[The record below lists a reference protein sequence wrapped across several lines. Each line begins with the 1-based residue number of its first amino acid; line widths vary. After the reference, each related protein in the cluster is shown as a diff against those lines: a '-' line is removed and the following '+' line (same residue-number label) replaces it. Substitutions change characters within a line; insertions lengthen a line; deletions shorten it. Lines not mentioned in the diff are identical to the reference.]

1 MLLDSPWDFFSLL
14 CLKIFCLHLEI
25 VLLSDASMGTL
36 NVSLSILLNFVVFLI
51 CNTLNS
57 NSYK

>member
-1 MLLDSPWDFFSLL
+1 MLLDSPWDFFSLS

-25 VLLSDASMGTL
+25 VLLSDVSMGTL
-36 NVSLSILLNFVVFLI
+36 NVSLSTLLNFVVFLI